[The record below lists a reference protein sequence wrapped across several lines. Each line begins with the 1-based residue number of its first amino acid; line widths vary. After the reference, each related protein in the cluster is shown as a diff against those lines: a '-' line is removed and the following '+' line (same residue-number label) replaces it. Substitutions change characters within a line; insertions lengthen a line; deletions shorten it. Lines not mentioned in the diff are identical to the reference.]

1 MYSRHFLILSY
12 EMMHERHEV
21 LREIASEGG
30 WRKRIIDSAREDSGH
45 GNVLPMVLRFISAGI
60 LKVIPPVGR
69 GFRRAL
75 AAQII
80 LDSKATNW

>member
-1 MYSRHFLILSY
+1 MYARHFFALSQ

-45 GNVLPMVLRFISAGI
+45 GNVFVMVLRFLAAGI
-60 LKVIPPVGR
+60 LKIIPPIGR

-75 AAQII
+75 AAQVV